1 MSTKK
6 AAIQKQTRQFLQKL
20 NGGQLTFGQ
29 LLTAIREAEEVSLA
43 TFAERLDISRQHLHQ
58 IENGAKGVSPERA
71 LQFARTL
78 KHSELLFVKLALQ
91 DLVDEAGL
99 KATVELKTAS

>member
-1 MSTKK
+1 LRGERKGQFSFRLSRAYRDFYRIEKDTDGRDVI
-6 AAIQKQTRQFLQKL
+6 AFILVLEVNKQ
-20 NGGQLTFGQ
+20 
-29 LLTAIREAEEVSLA
+29 
-43 TFAERLDISRQHLHQ
+43 ISRQHLHQ

-71 LQFARTL
+71 VQFARTL
-78 KHSELLFVKLALQ
+78 KHRELLFVKLALQ